1 MPSFKAPSPTSC
13 PFPLPRLL
21 IPHSMHILDESPAPK
36 QSRQAAQLGL
46 PLSGPRELHFRL
58 EIVSPEFE
66 GMSRVKRQRLVY
78 QV

>member
-1 MPSFKAPSPTSC
+1 
-13 PFPLPRLL
+13 
-21 IPHSMHILDESPAPK
+21 MHILDESPAPK

-46 PLSGPRELHFRL
+46 PLSGPHELHFRL